1 MIMDLSKPRNPKE
14 KEGVKKIHR
23 KVFFILILMV
33 ICVLIVL
40 LVYALIEP
48 DSVVIIAP
56 IIVIPLIII
65 TFGILN
71 LTIILEKCP
80 RCGTLLA
87 LSTLFSLTY
96 KCRNCGLRII

>member
-1 MIMDLSKPRNPKE
+1 MDLSKPRNPKE

-33 ICVLIVL
+33 ICVLIIL
-40 LVYALIEP
+40 LVYALTDQDP
-48 DSVVIIAP
+48 LAGIAAL
-56 IIVIPLIII
+56 IVIPFIII
-65 TFGILN
+65 TFSILN

>member
-1 MIMDLSKPRNPKE
+1 MDKSKHRTPEE

-23 KVFFILILMV
+23 KVFLILILMV
-33 ICVLIVL
+33 ICVLIIL
-40 LVYALIEP
+40 LIYALTDP
-48 DSVVIIAP
+48 DPAAGIAAL
-56 IIVIPLIII
+56 IVIPFIII
-65 TFGILN
+65 TFTILN